1 MSASNCAGGTLVTD
15 VNVREHFRESI
26 QSALNNQKVDAGED
40 TVYYVVNLLA
50 YYTHAENL
58 FSRTAD
64 GVDLKPLA
72 LIYAEAVEAQSVE
85 ERHAALKRLGDVALL
100 ISGVFS
106 SSLNRKV
113 VDVDYYMAMGGSAYA
128 HLSDISRGTVRGR
141 AFRAIF
147 GELSDKFP
155 RFVEVLA
162 EVSEHSA
169 LSSQTDVM
177 RLYEVWL
184 RTGSQRAADRL
195 RKLGIEPVRMSV
207 GRLQS

>member
-1 MSASNCAGGTLVTD
+1 VSASNCAGGTLVTD

-50 YYTHAENL
+50 YFTHAENL
-58 FSRTAD
+58 FSRTVE

-72 LIYAEAVEAQSVE
+72 LIYADAVEAPSVE

-100 ISGVFS
+100 ISGLFS

-141 AFRAIF
+141 AFQAIF

-155 RFVEVLA
+155 RFVDVLA
-162 EVSEHSA
+162 EVSEHST

-177 RLYEVWL
+177 RLYEIWL

-195 RKLGIEPVRMSV
+195 RKLGIEPVRTSV

>member
-1 MSASNCAGGTLVTD
+1 MIASNRAGGALVTD

-26 QSALNNQKVDAGED
+26 HSALSNQKVEAGED

-50 YYTHAENL
+50 YYTHADNL
-58 FSRTAD
+58 FSQTAE
-64 GVDLKPLA
+64 GIDLKPLA
-72 LIYAEAVEAQSVE
+72 LIYAEAVEAHSRE

-100 ISGVFS
+100 ISGLFS

-141 AFRAIF
+141 AFCGIF

-155 RFVEVLA
+155 RFVDVLG
-162 EVSEHSA
+162 EVSEQSG
-169 LSSQTDVM
+169 LGSQTDIM

-184 RTGSQRAADRL
+184 RTGSRRAAERL
-195 RKLGIEPVRMSV
+195 RKLGIEPI
-207 GRLQS
+207 QSPISQRQN